1 MLESLN
7 PDTKITSHRGGALR
21 APENTLS
28 ALNYTWECGA
38 DYAEIDIQETK
49 DKQLILLHDDSL
61 KRITGLDKKVWEM
74 TYEEIEELDA
84 GSSFGKGYQGE
95 KIPALEDVLNF
106 CLGRL
111 DLNIEIK
118 YNGKN
123 KGIVQRVIQVIREN
137 HFEEHCVVTSMNYRF
152 LEEIKETAPEIRTGY
167 IMTMSY
173 GSISQ
178 VAAAD
183 FFSVRYDYITEGFVR
198 EAHALGKEVHAWTVN
213 YRGNIK
219 RMLDMGVDNI
229 ITDDPHL
236 SEGCRTRKVVRRQV
250 FWNCWSMVLEFK
262 RRVNMPK
269 KNKKTRRARTRYY
282 DYNLVAIVV
291 LLTCFGLVMLY
302 STSAYTAQVNYENDM
317 QFFGRQAAISI
328 VSILIA
334 LFISRLDYHILY
346 YISGAIY
353 VASMILMLLVKFS
366 PLGREVNGAR
376 RWLTIIPGTSAQLQ
390 PSELAK
396 IAAITFI
403 PCLIIKMGKQVKTLR
418 GSLFLL
424 CTGGILAMG
433 AFQLTENL
441 STGIIIGAITVL
453 MIFIA
458 HPKTRPFIIGAVV
471 LAVLVVVGR
480 LVLQW
485 VLGDTVVST
494 ENLSSFRLERILVWL
509 NPEQYS
515 SEGGYQIMQALYA
528 IGSGG
533 FFGKGLGNS
542 VQKLGPVPE
551 AQNDMIFSIVCEEL
565 GVFGGL
571 VVLILF
577 GYLLYRLFFIAENAP
592 DFYGSLVVGGIMIHI
607 ACR

>member
-1 MLESLN
+1 
-7 PDTKITSHRGGALR
+7 
-21 APENTLS
+21 
-28 ALNYTWECGA
+28 
-38 DYAEIDIQETK
+38 
-49 DKQLILLHDDSL
+49 
-61 KRITGLDKKVWEM
+61 
-74 TYEEIEELDA
+74 
-84 GSSFGKGYQGE
+84 
-95 KIPALEDVLNF
+95 
-106 CLGRL
+106 
-111 DLNIEIK
+111 
-118 YNGKN
+118 
-123 KGIVQRVIQVIREN
+123 
-137 HFEEHCVVTSMNYRF
+137 
-152 LEEIKETAPEIRTGY
+152 
-167 IMTMSY
+167 
-173 GSISQ
+173 
-178 VAAAD
+178 
-183 FFSVRYDYITEGFVR
+183 
-198 EAHALGKEVHAWTVN
+198 
-213 YRGNIK
+213 
-219 RMLDMGVDNI
+219 
-229 ITDDPHL
+229 
-236 SEGCRTRKVVRRQV
+236 
-250 FWNCWSMVLEFK
+250 
-262 RRVNMPK
+262 MPK
-269 KNKKTRRARTRYY
+269 KNKKTKAVRNRYY

-317 QFFGRQAAISI
+317 QFFGRQTAISI
-328 VSILIA
+328 ASILIA
-334 LFISRLDYHILY
+334 LFISRLDYHVLY

-353 VASMILMLLVKFS
+353 VTSIVLMLLVKFS
-366 PLGREVNGAR
+366 PLGIEVNGAR
-376 RWLTIIPGTSAQLQ
+376 RWLTIIPGTTIQLQ

-403 PCLIIKMGKQVKTLR
+403 PCLIIKMGKNVKTLR
-418 GSLFLL
+418 GSIFLL
-424 CTGGILAMG
+424 CTGAVLALG

-458 HPKTRPFIIGAVV
+458 HPRTRPFIIGAVV
-471 LAVLVVVGR
+471 LAVLVIVGR

-607 ACR
+607 ALQVILNIAVVLNWIPTTGITLPFISYGGTSILFLMLEMGIALSVSRQIKFTE

>member
-1 MLESLN
+1 
-7 PDTKITSHRGGALR
+7 
-21 APENTLS
+21 
-28 ALNYTWECGA
+28 
-38 DYAEIDIQETK
+38 
-49 DKQLILLHDDSL
+49 
-61 KRITGLDKKVWEM
+61 
-74 TYEEIEELDA
+74 
-84 GSSFGKGYQGE
+84 
-95 KIPALEDVLNF
+95 
-106 CLGRL
+106 
-111 DLNIEIK
+111 
-118 YNGKN
+118 
-123 KGIVQRVIQVIREN
+123 
-137 HFEEHCVVTSMNYRF
+137 
-152 LEEIKETAPEIRTGY
+152 
-167 IMTMSY
+167 
-173 GSISQ
+173 
-178 VAAAD
+178 
-183 FFSVRYDYITEGFVR
+183 
-198 EAHALGKEVHAWTVN
+198 
-213 YRGNIK
+213 
-219 RMLDMGVDNI
+219 
-229 ITDDPHL
+229 
-236 SEGCRTRKVVRRQV
+236 
-250 FWNCWSMVLEFK
+250 
-262 RRVNMPK
+262 MPK
-269 KNKKTRRARTRYY
+269 KNKKTKAARNRYY

-317 QFFGRQAAISI
+317 QFFGRQTAISI
-328 VSILIA
+328 ASILIA
-334 LFISRLDYHILY
+334 LFISRLDYHVLY

-353 VASMILMLLVKFS
+353 VTSIVLMLLVKFS
-366 PLGREVNGAR
+366 PLGIEVNGAR
-376 RWLTIIPGTSAQLQ
+376 RWLTIIPGTTIQLQ

-403 PCLIIKMGKQVKTLR
+403 PCLIIKMGKNVKTLR
-418 GSLFLL
+418 GSIFLL
-424 CTGGILAMG
+424 CTGAVLALG

-458 HPKTRPFIIGAVV
+458 HPRTRPFIIGAVV
-471 LAVLVVVGR
+471 LAVLVIVGR

-607 ACR
+607 ALQVILNICVVLNWIPTTGITLPFISYGGTSILFLMLEMGIALSVSRQIKFSE